1 ARLGLARLTCPYLPS
16 DTSPARRNSP
26 PGAGRAGR
34 PNQTNRG
41 RTVMRTNKTR
51 LGVERLDE
59 REVPACI
66 VAHPTPDPVVITG
79 DGANDTVLIRD
90 NGFGGISGGATGAG
104 AFSFAGIK
112 KIQVSTNGGSDRVS
126 YTLFRDLQPG
136 QSRDVFVSLGSSPR
150 GTQDT
155 FVANLYN
162 PVTGVGSDLKAG
174 STLAITALG
183 GDGRD
188 VMFVNA
194 FKDTDV
200 ALGAK
205 LKVNLFGKGG
215 NDIIM
220 TNYLGEND
228 GTVSFLTDGGTGN
241 DLMRSRFTEAPG
253 STGVLD
259 AVVKGGDGQDNLG
272 LFIFSAKAPAQ
283 ALLDGG
289 AGIELACF
297 HTPNVTAINC
307 PRPP

>member
-1 ARLGLARLTCPYLPS
+1 MVRRLRRRRPERPRLGRIFGERILGTGRPTGRRHQRRVLRQRQTDCRRRRGPDLARLGLARLTWPYRPS
-16 DTSPARRNSP
+16 GASPARRSAA
-26 PGAGRAGR
+26 PGSGRAGR
-34 PNQTNRG
+34 RNQANRG

-66 VAHPTPDPVVITG
+66 VAHPTPDTVVITG

-162 PVTGVGSDLKAG
+162 PVTGVGS
-174 STLAITALG
+174 
-183 GDGRD
+183 
-188 VMFVNA
+188 
-194 FKDTDV
+194 
-200 ALGAK
+200 
-205 LKVNLFGKGG
+205 
-215 NDIIM
+215 
-220 TNYLGEND
+220 
-228 GTVSFLTDGGTGN
+228 
-241 DLMRSRFTEAPG
+241 
-253 STGVLD
+253 
-259 AVVKGGDGQDNLG
+259 
-272 LFIFSAKAPAQ
+272 
-283 ALLDGG
+283 
-289 AGIELACF
+289 
-297 HTPNVTAINC
+297 
-307 PRPP
+307 